1 MRPTLRARSTYSLRS
16 EERFSRNA
24 ETAEQLHEK
33 HLLQATCYAYAVL
46 MEGYAQVE
54 CVFVRVEQDRADAP
68 GQPQTVSY
76 RFDAADA
83 EEMGRALARAYHG
96 HGQL

>member
-1 MRPTLRARSTYSLRS
+1 MRPTLRARSTCWHASPPTGTRVAAGRQRAGGLTDKTGGS
-16 EERFSRNA
+16 PA

-68 GQPQTVSY
+68 GQPQTGVVS
-76 RFDAADA
+76 F
-83 EEMGRALARAYHG
+83 
-96 HGQL
+96 

>member
-1 MRPTLRARSTYSLRS
+1 MSLVAFVQDLMKRY
-16 EERFSRNA
+16 
-24 ETAEQLHEK
+24 
-33 HLLQATCYAYAVL
+33 LQAV
-46 MEGYAQVE
+46 GD
-54 CVFVRVEQDRADAP
+54 RVEQDRSVAP

-83 EEMGRALARAYHG
+83 DEMGRALARAYHG

>member
-1 MRPTLRARSTYSLRS
+1 MRPTLRARSTCWHASPRPVAR
-16 EERFSRNA
+16 ERRAGSVALVVDYKTGGSPA

-68 GQPQTVSY
+68 GSRRRCRVV
-76 RFDAADA
+76 
-83 EEMGRALARAYHG
+83 
-96 HGQL
+96 

>member
-1 MRPTLRARSTYSLRS
+1 
-16 EERFSRNA
+16 
-24 ETAEQLHEK
+24 
-33 HLLQATCYAYAVL
+33 
-46 MEGYAQVE
+46 MEGYAPVE
-54 CVFVRVEQDRADAP
+54 CVFVRVEQDRADTP